1 MDKMKEGSKE
11 VKDNNNNKIHKAPF
25 TKVCKAVETE
35 VEKETKGKDT
45 DESLNDF

>member
-1 MDKMKEGSKE
+1 MKEVSKE
-11 VKDNNNNKIHKAPF
+11 VKDNDNDNKIYKAPF